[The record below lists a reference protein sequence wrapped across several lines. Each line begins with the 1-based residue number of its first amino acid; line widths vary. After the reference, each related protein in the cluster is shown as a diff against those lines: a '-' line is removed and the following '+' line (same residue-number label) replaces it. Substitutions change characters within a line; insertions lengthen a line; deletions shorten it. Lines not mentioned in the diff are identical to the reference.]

1 MYPIVWPTQKSRWQG
16 SPDDLLTKIVN
27 IDLQPTE
34 QIDTMSHTHDCAV
47 PRIHTQADAS
57 VFLQSAG
64 LRPTR
69 QRQALALSLFG
80 SGEGRHVTAEE
91 LHVEARAAGHRVSL
105 ATIYNTLHS
114 FASAGLVR
122 EIAFGGAKRYFDTNT
137 SNHNHFHIA
146 RDGVLMDID
155 AASVRVDGLP
165 TPPPGMRIAH
175 VDVVVHLEP
184 AE

>member
-1 MYPIVWPTQKSRWQG
+1 M
-16 SPDDLLTKIVN
+16 L
-27 IDLQPTE
+27 
-34 QIDTMSHTHDCAV
+34 HTHDCAV
-47 PRIHTQADAS
+47 PRVRSPADAS

-122 EIAFGGAKRYFDTNT
+122 EIAIGGAKRYFDTNT

-146 RDGVLMDID
+146 RDGMLMDID
-155 AASVRVDGLP
+155 AAAVRVDACRP
-165 TPPPGMRIAH
+165 RR
-175 VDVVVHLEP
+175 P
-184 AE
+184 ACASPMSMWSCTWSRLSSRRAVSRPSWYAARNLRYPAVSREDGACG

>member
-1 MYPIVWPTQKSRWQG
+1 M
-16 SPDDLLTKIVN
+16 TKIVN
-27 IDLQPTE
+27 IDLQLTE
-34 QIDTMSHTHDCAV
+34 QIDTMSHTQDGAV
-47 PRIHTQADAS
+47 PRIRTHADAS
-57 VFLQSAG
+57 VFLQHAG

-155 AASVRVDGLP
+155 AAAVRVDGLP

>member
-1 MYPIVWPTQKSRWQG
+1 LLPTCCPLAGRS
-16 SPDDLLTKIVN
+16 V
-27 IDLQPTE
+27 
-34 QIDTMSHTHDCAV
+34 AV
-47 PRIHTQADAS
+47 SSARRIASDA
-57 VFLQSAG
+57 AAPG
-64 LRPTR
+64 P
-69 QRQALALSLFG
+69 ALSLFG

-114 FASAGLVR
+114 FASVGLVR

-137 SNHNHFHIA
+137 SNHNHFHIT
-146 RDGVLMDID
+146 RDGMLMDID
-155 AASVRVDGLP
+155 AAAVRVDGLP

-175 VDVVVHLEP
+175 IDVVVHLEP